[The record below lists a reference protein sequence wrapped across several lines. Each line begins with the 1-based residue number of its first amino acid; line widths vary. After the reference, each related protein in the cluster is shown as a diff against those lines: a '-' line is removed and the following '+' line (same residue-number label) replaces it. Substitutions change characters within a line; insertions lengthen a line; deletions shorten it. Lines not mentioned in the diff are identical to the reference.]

1 MVILLSFE
9 RFKETIEIF
18 LLVWH
23 QRPSNV
29 GYVKN
34 LKFRIDVLSKLVDF
48 LYLNGIVQ
56 LS

>member
-34 LKFRIDVLSKLVDF
+34 LQFRIDVLSKLVDF